1 MGRSSLLLLLLL
13 MLLCAFAGGS
23 LATMCNASDRDALLA
38 LKAQIIDTQGQFND
52 WDPQTDCCI
61 WSVRLLL
68 PLWIF
73 KLTIR
78 IHIIGHGL
86 HHISQLY
93 FTVSYVPCHRNTV
106 LLLPASPKD
115 NFK

>member
-1 MGRSSLLLLLLL
+1 MGRSSLLLLL
-13 MLLCAFAGGS
+13 MFLCAFAGGS

-61 WSVRLLL
+61 WTVRLLL
-68 PLWIF
+68 PLWIL

-78 IHIIGHGL
+78 IHIIGHRL

-93 FTVSYVPCHRNTV
+93 FTVSYVACHRNTV

>member
-1 MGRSSLLLLLLL
+1 MGRSSLLLLLI
-13 MLLCAFAGGS
+13 LLCAFAGGS
-23 LATMCNASDRDALLA
+23 LATMCNAFDRDALLV

-61 WSVRLLL
+61 WTVRLLL
-68 PLWIF
+68 PLWIL
-73 KLTIR
+73 KLSIR

-86 HHISQLY
+86 HYISQLY
-93 FTVSYVPCHRNTV
+93 FTVSYVPCRHNTV

-115 NFK
+115 NFN